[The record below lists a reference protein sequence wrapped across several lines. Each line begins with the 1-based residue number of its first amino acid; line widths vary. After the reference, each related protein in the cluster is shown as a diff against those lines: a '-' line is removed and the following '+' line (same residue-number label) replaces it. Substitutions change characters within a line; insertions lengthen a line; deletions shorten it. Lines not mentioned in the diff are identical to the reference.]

1 MALRSR
7 RWALALVLV
16 TFALLLAI
24 SRAYGGA
31 TPPPHAPLDVEW
43 RVPVGCGFSGFFTE
57 VALGFVPALLDGDR
71 FADDGLRVVLLCGQ
85 CSEGFLRTA
94 LEPRAAAAIRR
105 AWADEAT
112 RAASLTA
119 RSVVIEHGDPC
130 GMRRWS
136 TKSRPRWVISRT
148 MSEGDPTA
156 EAVRCL
162 RGADEVWVP
171 TAWHVEAYAAAG
183 VERRRLLAVPE
194 PVDVDFFAPDADAKP
209 GAPFVFF
216 SNFKWEARKG
226 WDVLLEAYWSAFT
239 KSDGVRLLLK
249 TYLPSWEAGP
259 PDLNLHV
266 EAFARQLGKRRG
278 DLAAV
283 ELHVDESTSRGAL
296 AEMYRGADAFV
307 LPTRGEGWGLP
318 IAEAMASGLPVIATN
333 FSGPTAFL
341 TDDNSYPLRVARR
354 LPGGQAEPSVAD
366 VAQAMRRVRENTK
379 EARRKGERARADM
392 AAKFSSHVVAAAAR
406 ARLEQIRRELEA
418 GGASPPG
425 QTASAAGER
434 DELRRRRLASSRFLV
449 PGRNSKKFS
458 GRLVS

>member
-1 MALRSR
+1 MGRRALALRRRHRPVTLLLGAGSR
-7 RWALALVLV
+7 RALSPAPRWHSRWALALVVV
-16 TFALLLAI
+16 TFALLLVI

-31 TPPPHAPLDVEW
+31 SAAESS
-43 RVPVGCGFSGFFTE
+43 RRSGEVPVGCGFSGFFTE

-136 TKSRPRWVISRT
+136 TKTRPRWVISRT

-194 PVDVDFFAPDADAKP
+194 PVDVDFFAPDSDAKR

-226 WDVLLEAYWSAFT
+226 WDLLLEAYWSAFGVGRRPPAAE
-239 KSDGVRLLLK
+239 DVPAVVGGGAARPQPPRRGVR
-249 TYLPSWEAGP
+249 A
-259 PDLNLHV
+259 
-266 EAFARQLGKRRG
+266 AARQAARRSRGSRAPRRREHLARRLGRDVPRRRRLCAADARRGGAADRRG
-278 DLAAV
+278 DGERPPRHRDQL
-283 ELHVDESTSRGAL
+283 LR
-296 AEMYRGADAFV
+296 ADR
-307 LPTRGEGWGLP
+307 LPHRRQL
-318 IAEAMASGLPVIATN
+318 V
-333 FSGPTAFL
+333 
-341 TDDNSYPLRVARR
+341 PLRVARR

-366 VAQAMRRVRENTK
+366 VAQAMKT
-379 EARRKGERARADM
+379 RAR
-392 AAKFSSHVVAAAAR
+392 
-406 ARLEQIRRELEA
+406 
-418 GGASPPG
+418 
-425 QTASAAGER
+425 
-434 DELRRRRLASSRFLV
+434 
-449 PGRNSKKFS
+449 
-458 GRLVS
+458 